1 MGVSLDTIRNHI
13 WTKHRK
19 LTIFLGRVP
28 KIVNFQ
34 GHYLLD
40 HSALMLNL
48 IKLFRKRKQLSQ
60 HQCLTPIESG
70 ITSSQILQIQNSLD

>member
-1 MGVSLDTIRNHI
+1 MKPMLVFMSYAEAYLGILTHRFKFPLQVSMEPVEPVLC
-13 WTKHRK
+13 
-19 LTIFLGRVP
+19 
-28 KIVNFQ
+28 
-34 GHYLLD
+34 

>member
-1 MGVSLDTIRNHI
+1 MCIILDNFVELLVEKRILKIRLDF
-13 WTKHRK
+13 KH
-19 LTIFLGRVP
+19 TV
-28 KIVNFQ
+28 
-34 GHYLLD
+34 